1 MKGKNG
7 FYGFNKKHV
16 IIFSWIIQER
26 FMIYSFAEI
35 FGLEMDLAVSNEQ
48 RKYDSKRKKVLI
60 LYSKLM
66 KIDPEQ

>member
-1 MKGKNG
+1 MVSMVSIKT
-7 FYGFNKKHV
+7 HV
-16 IIFSWIIQER
+16 ITFLWIIQER

-48 RKYDSKRKKVLI
+48 RKYDSKRKKVFI